1 MLKERNREHKGE
13 FVLSWRRGHE
23 PRPSQGIREQEIVAE
38 AEQYV
43 DQGLDELGYFPE
55 LVNVLR
61 CEQVWPSDRSTCPPM

>member
-38 AEQYV
+38 AEQYA

-55 LVNVLR
+55 V
-61 CEQVWPSDRSTCPPM
+61 DRTTGRICHR